1 MAEGEIGYSG
11 WDEEREFGSKAVGRT
26 TAATYL
32 KVSGDYQ
39 KKEKSIID
47 DKVYGNQWIKATTKS

>member
-39 KKEKSIID
+39 KERKNIID
-47 DKVYGNQWIKATTKS
+47 DICGNQWIKATTKS

>member
-32 KVSGDYQ
+32 NVSGDYQ
-39 KKEKSIID
+39 KERKNIID
-47 DKVYGNQWIKATTKS
+47 KECGNQ

>member
-32 KVSGDYQ
+32 KVSGDDQ
-39 KKEKSIID
+39 KERKKFID
-47 DKVYGNQWIKATTKS
+47 

>member
-32 KVSGDYQ
+32 NVSGDNTK
-39 KKEKSIID
+39 KKEKISL
-47 DKVYGNQWIKATTKS
+47 IKNAAIN